1 MARIQKECENY
12 VRDNPEEFR
21 KAEKVKF
28 KLDLV
33 DNKGYDNDQNKK
45 KSKKDSLDDVQEAE
59 VQNLVIKRFRRVR
72 KDLIY
77 EDDEKAM
84 QLLLK
89 ELLA

>member
-33 DNKGYDNDQNKK
+33 DYKGYDNEQNKK
-45 KSKKDSLDDVQEAE
+45 KSKKDSLDDV
-59 VQNLVIKRFRRVR
+59 
-72 KDLIY
+72 
-77 EDDEKAM
+77 
-84 QLLLK
+84 
-89 ELLA
+89 

>member
-59 VQNLVIKRFRRVR
+59 V
-72 KDLIY
+72 
-77 EDDEKAM
+77 
-84 QLLLK
+84 
-89 ELLA
+89 

>member
-84 QLLLK
+84 KLLLK